1 MKLRLLSSLTK
12 VFSDKEPNFLEFTEF
27 SALKNEVFS
36 FQLALFPE
44 EDSETVV
51 SLSLESR
58 LKSRTSIYS
67 VKAMPSRLS
76 HSENHDCFY
85 YEKRS
90 EYPDLLLPIKNRAS
104 NVRFRYLHFLLPI
117 SSIHRQS
124 LFFRISF
131 PLTLHAFRM
140 VIL

>member
-76 HSENHDCFY
+76 HSENHPAA
-85 YEKRS
+85 R
-90 EYPDLLLPIKNRAS
+90 N
-104 NVRFRYLHFLLPI
+104 I
-117 SSIHRQS
+117 SAHGS
-124 LFFRISF
+124 
-131 PLTLHAFRM
+131 
-140 VIL
+140 